1 MPTPFLPTCVR
12 MMVKDPGSR
21 IDFEFDWA
29 AAYPGGEAVVASD
42 WTVLP
47 DEIGGVAVAGAAH
60 DLLQSTATLAGGI
73 AGHVYRVTNRV
84 TMSDGQIDE
93 RSMTV
98 RVEER

>member
-1 MPTPFLPTCVR
+1 MTMV
-12 MMVKDPGSR
+12 VKDPGTR

-29 AAYPGGEAVVASD
+29 AAYPGGQAVVASD
-42 WTVLP
+42 WTVEP
-47 DEIGGVAVAGAAH
+47 VEDGGVTVVGAAH
-60 DLLQSTATLAGGI
+60 DLMEVTVTLAGGV

-93 RSMTV
+93 RSMTM

>member
-1 MPTPFLPTCVR
+1 MT

-21 IDFEFDWA
+21 IDYEFDWG
-29 AAYPGGEAVVASD
+29 AAYVDGQAVLASA
-42 WTVLP
+42 WLVVP
-47 DEIGGVAVAGAAH
+47 DEDGGVAVAAAAH
-60 DLLQSTATLAGGI
+60 DLTRTTATLAGGI

-84 TMSDGQIDE
+84 TLSDGQIDE

>member
-1 MPTPFLPTCVR
+1 MT
-12 MMVKDPGSR
+12 MMVKDPDCR

-29 AAYPGGEAVVASD
+29 IAYPDGQAVVASL
-42 WTVLP
+42 WTVAP
-47 DEIGGVAVAGAAH
+47 AESGGIVVAGAAH
-60 DLLQSTATLAGGI
+60 NLVQSTATLADGI

-84 TMSDGQIDE
+84 TLSDGQIDE

>member
-1 MPTPFLPTCVR
+1 MTLV
-12 MMVKDPGSR
+12 VKDPGTR

-29 AAYPGGEAVVASD
+29 AAYPGGPAVVASD
-42 WTVLP
+42 WSVEP
-47 DEIGGVAVAGAAH
+47 VEEGGVTVAGAAH
-60 DLLQSTATLAGGI
+60 DLMEVTVTLAGGI

-93 RSMTV
+93 RSMTM

>member
-1 MPTPFLPTCVR
+1 MT
-12 MMVKDPGSR
+12 MMVKDPGTR

-29 AAYPGGEAVVASD
+29 AAYPGGQAVIASD
-42 WTVLP
+42 WSVEP
-47 DEIGGVAVAGAAH
+47 AEGGGVIVVGAAH
-60 DLLQSTATLAGGI
+60 DLLEVTVTLAGGI

-93 RSMTV
+93 RSMTM